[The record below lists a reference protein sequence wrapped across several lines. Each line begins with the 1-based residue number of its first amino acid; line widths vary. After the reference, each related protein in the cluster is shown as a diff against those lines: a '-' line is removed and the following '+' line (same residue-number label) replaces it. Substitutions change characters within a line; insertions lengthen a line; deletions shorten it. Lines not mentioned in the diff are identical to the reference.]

1 MTVVKSLRGI
11 VYVKRRPKSYL
22 AKDKSGK
29 DMPYSVGGNRG
40 AVLAMYPGDYPLTS
54 QQLKVKNAAK
64 ACGIKKGMSK
74 ADLMNKMK
82 DCMSGKI

>member
-11 VYVKRRPKSYL
+11 VYVKRRPKQYK
-22 AKDKSGK
+22 AAG
-29 DMPYSVGGNRG
+29 MPYSVGGNRG
-40 AVLAMYPGDYPLTS
+40 GVLAMYPGDYPLTS
-54 QQLKVKNAAK
+54 QQLKIKEAAK

-82 DCMSGKI
+82 DCIPSKF

>member
-11 VYVKRRPKSYL
+11 VYVKRRPKSYKG
-22 AKDKSGK
+22 AG
-29 DMPYSVGGNRG
+29 MPYAVGGKRG
-40 AVLAMYPGDYPLTS
+40 AVLAMYPGEYPLTS